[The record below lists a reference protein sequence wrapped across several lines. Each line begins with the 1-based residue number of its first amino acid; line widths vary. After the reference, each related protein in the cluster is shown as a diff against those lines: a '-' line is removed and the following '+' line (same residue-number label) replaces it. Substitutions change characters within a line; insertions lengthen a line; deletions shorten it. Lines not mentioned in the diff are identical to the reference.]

1 MTPTL
6 ERKRA
11 AARPRTAGR
20 APSRVASR
28 APKRREREQVAV
40 ATVKTPLGKVWI
52 LATEAGLRE
61 IRLSDSEAPT
71 RAEMEARGWKP
82 VRKSKWTD
90 PARRMLERYLEGRER
105 KLEIALDLARGT
117 PFQRR
122 VWDAARRIPYGA
134 VVSYAE
140 LANMAGGTGAF
151 RAVGNALG
159 ANPVPIVV
167 PCHRIIH
174 ADQSIGGFSSG
185 LRWKRH
191 LLTIERGQIELIW
204 KKPRRSLFGR

>member
-1 MTPTL
+1 MNVPIKTARGAMPRSTRPHAR
-6 ERKRA
+6 RKVG
-11 AARPRTAGR
+11 T
-20 APSRVASR
+20 
-28 APKRREREQVAV
+28 RREREPVA
-40 ATVKTPLGKVWI
+40 AASVKTPLGKIWI
-52 LATEAGLRE
+52 LATESGLRE
-61 IRLSDSEAPT
+61 IRLADEGRPT
-71 RAEMEARGWKP
+71 GREMDARGWKL
-82 VRKSKWTD
+82 VRKKKWTD

-105 KLEIALDLARGT
+105 RLEIALDLAGGT

-134 VVSYAE
+134 VVSYGE
-140 LANMAGGTGAF
+140 LATMAGGAGAF

-191 LLTIERGQIELIW
+191 LLTIERGQLELTW

>member
-1 MTPTL
+1 VNPSIKTM
-6 ERKRA
+6 KRA
-11 AARPRTAGR
+11 ATPRARRKAVT
-20 APSRVASR
+20 
-28 APKRREREQVAV
+28 KRERQPVA
-40 ATVKTPLGKVWI
+40 AASVKTPLGKIWI
-52 LATEAGLRE
+52 LATESGLRE
-61 IRLSDSEAPT
+61 IRLADEGKPT
-71 RAEMEARGWKP
+71 RPEMDARGWKL
-82 VRKSKWTD
+82 VRKKKWTE
-90 PARRMLERYLEGRER
+90 PARRMLERYLNGLER
-105 KLEIALDLARGT
+105 RLQIDLDLAIGT

-140 LANMAGGTGAF
+140 LASMAGGSGAQ

-191 LLTIERGQIELIW
+191 LLTIERGQLELTYT
-204 KKPRRSLFGR
+204 KPRRSLFGR

>member
-1 MTPTL
+1 VNPRIKT
-6 ERKRA
+6 KRA
-11 AARPRTAGR
+11 AMPRARSKAAPR
-20 APSRVASR
+20 RVRQPVAAAS
-28 APKRREREQVAV
+28 
-40 ATVKTPLGKVWI
+40 VKTPLGKIWI
-52 LATEAGLRE
+52 LATESGLRE
-61 IRLSDSEAPT
+61 IRLADEGKPT
-71 RAEMEARGWKP
+71 RPEMDARGWKL
-82 VRKSKWTD
+82 VRKKKWTD
-90 PARRMLERYLEGRER
+90 PARRMLERYLEGREQR
-105 KLEIALDLARGT
+105 LEIDLDLAIGT

-140 LANMAGGTGAF
+140 LASMAGGSGAQ

-191 LLTIERGQIELIW
+191 LLTIERGQLELTW
-204 KKPRRSLFGR
+204 TKPRRSLFGR

>member
-1 MTPTL
+1 MTP
-6 ERKRA
+6 R
-11 AARPRTAGR
+11 AGR
-20 APSRVASR
+20 KVVT
-28 APKRREREQVAV
+28 RREREPIA
-40 ATVKTPLGKVWI
+40 AAGIRTPLGKIWV
-52 LATEAGLRE
+52 LATESGLRE
-61 IRLSDSEAPT
+61 IRLSDAERPT
-71 RAEMEARGWKP
+71 RPEMDARGWKLI
-82 VRKSKWTD
+82 RKGKWTD

-105 KLEIALDLARGT
+105 RLEIALDLAGGT

-140 LANMAGGTGAF
+140 LATMAGGAGAF

-191 LLTIERGQIELIW
+191 LLTIERGQLELTW

>member
-1 MTPTL
+1 V
-6 ERKRA
+6 A
-11 AARPRTAGR
+11 AAN
-20 APSRVASR
+20 
-28 APKRREREQVAV
+28 
-40 ATVKTPLGKVWI
+40 VKTPLGKIWI
-52 LATEAGLRE
+52 LATESGLRE
-61 IRLSDSEAPT
+61 IRLADEGRPT
-71 RAEMEARGWKP
+71 RPEMDARGWKL
-82 VRKSKWTD
+82 VRKKKWTD

-105 KLEIALDLARGT
+105 RLEIALDLSGGT

-140 LANMAGGTGAF
+140 LATMAGGAGAS

-191 LLTIERGQIELIW
+191 LLTIERGQLELTW

>member
-1 MTPTL
+1 VNPTIKT
-6 ERKRA
+6 KRA
-11 AARPRTAGR
+11 AMPRTRRKA
-20 APSRVASR
+20 APRRVRQPVAAAS
-28 APKRREREQVAV
+28 
-40 ATVKTPLGKVWI
+40 VKTPLGKIWI
-52 LATEAGLRE
+52 LATESGLRE
-61 IRLSDSEAPT
+61 IRLADEGRPT
-71 RAEMEARGWKP
+71 RPEMDARGWKL
-82 VRKSKWTD
+82 VRKKKWTD

-105 KLEIALDLARGT
+105 RLEIALDLSGGT

-140 LANMAGGTGAF
+140 LATMAGGAGAS

-191 LLTIERGQIELIW
+191 LLTIERGQLELTW

>member
-1 MTPTL
+1 MSSTTQKPGTPRSAMKPRARRTATKP
-6 ERKRA
+6 ERQPVA
-11 AARPRTAGR
+11 AA
-20 APSRVASR
+20 S
-28 APKRREREQVAV
+28 
-40 ATVKTPLGKVWI
+40 VKTPLGKVWI
-52 LATEAGLRE
+52 LATESGLRE
-61 IRLSDSEAPT
+61 IRLADEGRPT
-71 RAEMEARGWKP
+71 RQEMNARGWKL
-82 VRKSKWTD
+82 VRKKKWTD

-105 KLEIALDLARGT
+105 RLEIELDLAIGT

-134 VVSYAE
+134 VVSYGE
-140 LANMAGGTGAF
+140 LASMAGGSGAQ

-191 LLTIERGQIELIW
+191 LLTIERGQLELTYT
-204 KKPRRSLFGR
+204 KPRRSLFGR

>member
-1 MTPTL
+1 MTPRSG
-6 ERKRA
+6 RKA
-11 AARPRTAGR
+11 
-20 APSRVASR
+20 VA
-28 APKRREREQVAV
+28 RREREHVA
-40 ATVKTPLGKVWI
+40 AAGIPTPLGKIWV
-52 LATEAGLRE
+52 LATESGLRE
-61 IRLSDSEAPT
+61 IRLSDTERPT
-71 RAEMEARGWKP
+71 RPEMDARGWKL
-82 VRKSKWTD
+82 VRKGKWTD

-105 KLEIALDLARGT
+105 RLEIALDLAGGT

-140 LANMAGGTGAF
+140 LAAMAEGAGAF

-185 LRWKRH
+185 LQWKRF
-191 LLTIERGQIELIW
+191 LLEIERGQLGFSW
-204 KKPRRSLFGR
+204 KPKRRFFLGR

>member
-1 MTPTL
+1 VSAV
-6 ERKRA
+6 RGKRRIA
-11 AARPRTAGR
+11 
-20 APSRVASR
+20 V
-28 APKRREREQVAV
+28 PKREREPVAA
-40 ATVKTPLGKVWI
+40 ATIKTPLGKIWV
-52 LATEAGLRE
+52 LATETGLRQ
-61 IRLSDSEAPT
+61 IRLSDTEAPT
-71 RAEMEARGWKP
+71 RPEMDARGWKL
-82 VRKSKWTD
+82 VRKGKWTD
-90 PARRMLERYLEGRER
+90 PARRLLERYLEGRER
-105 KLEIALDLARGT
+105 RLEIALDLAYGT
-117 PFQRR
+117 PFQRG

-140 LANMAGGTGAF
+140 LASMAGGTGAF

-191 LLTIERGQIELIW
+191 LLTIERGQLELNW
-204 KKPRRSLFGR
+204 KPRRSLFAR

>member
-1 MTPTL
+1 MNPTITT
-6 ERKRA
+6 KRA
-11 AARPRTAGR
+11 AMPRARRKAAPR
-20 APSRVASR
+20 RVRQPVAAAS
-28 APKRREREQVAV
+28 
-40 ATVKTPLGKVWI
+40 VKTPLGKIWI
-52 LATEAGLRE
+52 LATESGLRE
-61 IRLSDSEAPT
+61 IRLADEGKPT
-71 RAEMEARGWKP
+71 RPEMDARGWKL
-82 VRKSKWTD
+82 VRKKKWTD
-90 PARRMLERYLEGRER
+90 PARRMLERYLEGREQR
-105 KLEIALDLARGT
+105 LEIDLDLAIGT

-140 LANMAGGTGAF
+140 LASMAGGSGAQ

-191 LLTIERGQIELIW
+191 LLTIERGQLELTW
-204 KKPRRSLFGR
+204 TKPRRSLFGR

>member
-1 MTPTL
+1 VNPSIKTT
-6 ERKRA
+6 KRA
-11 AARPRTAGR
+11 ATPRARRKAAT
-20 APSRVASR
+20 
-28 APKRREREQVAV
+28 KRERQPVA
-40 ATVKTPLGKVWI
+40 AASVKTPLGKIWI
-52 LATEAGLRE
+52 LATESGLRE
-61 IRLSDSEAPT
+61 IRLADDGKPT
-71 RAEMEARGWKP
+71 RPEMDARGWKL
-82 VRKSKWTD
+82 VRKKKWTD
-90 PARRMLERYLEGRER
+90 PARKMLERYLNGLER
-105 KLEIALDLARGT
+105 RLQIELDLAIGT

-140 LANMAGGTGAF
+140 LASMAGGSGAQ

-191 LLTIERGQIELIW
+191 LLTIERGQLELTYT
-204 KKPRRSLFGR
+204 KPRRSLFGR

>member
-1 MTPTL
+1 MNPSIKTT
-6 ERKRA
+6 KRA
-11 AARPRTAGR
+11 ATPRARRKAAT
-20 APSRVASR
+20 
-28 APKRREREQVAV
+28 KRERQPVA
-40 ATVKTPLGKVWI
+40 AASVKTPLGKIWI
-52 LATEAGLRE
+52 LATESGLRE
-61 IRLSDSEAPT
+61 IRLADDGKPT
-71 RAEMEARGWKP
+71 RPEMDARGWKL
-82 VRKSKWTD
+82 VRKKKWTD
-90 PARRMLERYLEGRER
+90 PARKMLERYLNGLER
-105 KLEIALDLARGT
+105 RLQIELDLAIGT

-140 LANMAGGTGAF
+140 LASMAGGSGAQ

-191 LLTIERGQIELIW
+191 LLTIERGQLELTYT
-204 KKPRRSLFGR
+204 KPRRSLFGR

>member
-1 MTPTL
+1 MNPSIKTM
-6 ERKRA
+6 KRA
-11 AARPRTAGR
+11 AAPRAR
-20 APSRVASR
+20 RKAVR
-28 APKRREREQVAV
+28 KRERQPVA
-40 ATVKTPLGKVWI
+40 AASVKTPLGKIWI
-52 LATEAGLRE
+52 LATESGLRE
-61 IRLSDSEAPT
+61 IRLADEGKPT
-71 RAEMEARGWKP
+71 RPEMDARGWKL
-82 VRKSKWTD
+82 VRKKKWTE
-90 PARRMLERYLEGRER
+90 PARRMLERYLNGLER
-105 KLEIALDLARGT
+105 RLQIDLDLAIGT

-140 LANMAGGTGAF
+140 LASMAGGSGAQ

-191 LLTIERGQIELIW
+191 LLTIERGQLELTYT
-204 KKPRRSLFGR
+204 KPRRSLFGR